1 MKRSVAGGLALG
13 FAAVG
18 TLALGGPAGAQE
30 DPPADV
36 DVQLEGTLSADLV
49 GPGDEVTASSVDTCT
64 VPEEGDP
71 GELWWMVWA
80 FDERADAPEF
90 EGHAPLE
97 ADGSWSVGF
106 TAPDAAGDYEFFAV
120 CMPGDLPED
129 EVDELEGLAAQG
141 VTTLGD
147 EGEGPEVPDEP
158 EGGEEPL
165 RFEYYDLLFTV
176 EGAETPPTEPP
187 APAPAPPA
195 AAPAQPVAGQPDF
208 TG

>member
-1 MKRSVAGGLALG
+1 MAGGLALG
-13 FAAVG
+13 LSSVG
-18 TLALGGPAGAQE
+18 ALALAGPAGAQE
-30 DPPADV
+30 DPPV
-36 DVQLEGTLSADLV
+36 EDVQLEGTLSADLV
-49 GPGDEVTASSVDTCT
+49 GPGDEVTASSVDNCT
-64 VPEEGDP
+64 VPEEGDA

-90 EGHAPLE
+90 EDQIPVE
-97 ADGSWSVGF
+97 ADGSWSVTF
-106 TAPDAAGDYEFFAV
+106 EAPDAAGDYEFFAV
-120 CMPGDLPED
+120 CMPADLPED
-129 EVDELEGLAAQG
+129 EVDELQSMAAQA

-158 EGGEEPL
+158 EGGEEEPL
-165 RFEYYDLLFTV
+165 TFEYYDLLFTV

-195 AAPAQPVAGQPDF
+195 AAPAQPVAGQPTF